1 MHESSINAQKGKPQD
16 NDFKKYMKKDIPAAF
31 WGVNSELI
39 FAGLCNDAGYSVKFD
54 TPDSQHDY
62 DFIVNEIPCQV
73 KTILSTEKNIE
84 EYTMKVNNMIA
95 ELRAGKKI
103 NEEEVKKE
111 ILNLLHENREDI
123 KKAMQQGGRI
133 ICVNGTHTYAGFLLN
148 QLASDNKIDFV
159 IQGTL
164 QKSINLLHEENTIGL
179 LKVIFGAAAID
190 INYRFSTMGFKIPLS
205 LTLEGSKLSQ
215 IDKL

>member
-1 MHESSINAQKGKPQD
+1 
-16 NDFKKYMKKDIPAAF
+16 
-31 WGVNSELI
+31 
-39 FAGLCNDAGYSVKFD
+39 
-54 TPDSQHDY
+54 
-62 DFIVNEIPCQV
+62 
-73 KTILSTEKNIE
+73 
-84 EYTMKVNNMIA
+84 MKVNNMIA

-133 ICVNGTHTYAGFLLN
+133 ICVNGTHTYAGFILN